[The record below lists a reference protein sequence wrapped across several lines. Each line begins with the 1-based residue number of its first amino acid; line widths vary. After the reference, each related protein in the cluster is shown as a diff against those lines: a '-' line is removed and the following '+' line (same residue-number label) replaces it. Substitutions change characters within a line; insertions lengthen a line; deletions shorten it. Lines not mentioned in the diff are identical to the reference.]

1 MNTRIRNTFPIL
13 ILILFAQGC
22 SRKEASRTPPETF
35 TVFYTC
41 DTRGHIEPCGC
52 TSGMAGGLGRR
63 QTYLTGDL
71 PKDYLLVDAGDV
83 TAGGRV
89 WEQLEFEYLL
99 KGYDIMGYHA
109 VNLGVRELSL
119 GAEGL
124 KSMKTHCAQLVS
136 ANVVGKD
143 RTPICEP
150 YVIVE
155 LSNGFRCGITGI
167 VDDQVDPDA
176 VGPGLEVLSPAEA
189 LAKVL
194 PEMQRKVDYLVLL
207 AFTDEP
213 EMKALAQ
220 QFFELDLIVGGQ
232 VQKASAE
239 AVIENRSAIVFNT
252 DKGKAV
258 GRLDL
263 TWGTD
268 QSWTYQNRFKTLEE
282 TMTPD
287 TRFVDLI
294 EQFKQQLKV
303 LDFRPVKDDV
313 DGLSSIAAGRKTTD
327 QYVGPETCK
336 TCHPT
341 AYAVW
346 ANTKHAHAFATLETK
361 GHQYNPRCLICHTVG
376 YMESDGYV
384 NQRLTPNLVNV
395 SCESCHG
402 RGDVH
407 AKAREDSPDSEQ
419 GMTTQTPDCTACHDK
434 ENSPKFDK
442 ASYLWEIAH
451 GKEETNTTN

>member
-1 MNTRIRNTFPIL
+1 
-13 ILILFAQGC
+13 
-22 SRKEASRTPPETF
+22 
-35 TVFYTC
+35 
-41 DTRGHIEPCGC
+41 
-52 TSGMAGGLGRR
+52 
-63 QTYLTGDL
+63 
-71 PKDYLLVDAGDV
+71 
-83 TAGGRV
+83 
-89 WEQLEFEYLL
+89 
-99 KGYDIMGYHA
+99 
-109 VNLGVRELSL
+109 
-119 GAEGL
+119 
-124 KSMKTHCAQLVS
+124 
-136 ANVVGKD
+136 
-143 RTPICEP
+143 P

-167 VDDQVDPDA
+167 VDDQVTPGA

-189 LAKVL
+189 LANVL
-194 PEMQRKVDYLVLL
+194 PEMQSKVDYLVLL

-232 VQKASAE
+232 VQKGSAE

-263 TWGTD
+263 TWGAD

-282 TMTPD
+282 SMIPD
-287 TRFVDLI
+287 TRFVDLT
-294 EQFKQQLKV
+294 EQFKAQLKAQ
-303 LDFRPVKDDV
+303 DFRPVRDDV
-313 DGLSSIAAGRKTTD
+313 DGLSSIAAGRKTEGM
-327 QYVGPETCK
+327 YVGPDTCK

-346 ANTKHAHAFATLETK
+346 SKSKHAHAFAILEAK

-376 YMESDGYV
+376 YMESDGYI
-384 NQRLTPNLVNV
+384 NERLTPNLVNV

-407 AKAREDSPDSEQ
+407 VKARTNALDSEQ
-419 GMTTQTPDCTACHDK
+419 GMTTQTPDCTGCHDE
-434 ENSPKFDK
+434 ENSPDFDK
-442 ASYLWEIAH
+442 ASYLREIVH
-451 GKEETNTTN
+451 GKESTNSTD